1 MRIII
6 FLLFFLFSCKQNA
19 PEPQSFNSYE
29 QVSDYLSETK
39 FVVDEST
46 DTSNSS
52 FITSAEY
59 QSLDGKTGYLTL
71 GMRGKTYHFKGVP
84 KGLWEDFKGAD
95 SKGKF
100 YHRFIKGKY
109 TIHLMKN

>member
-6 FLLFFLFSCKQNA
+6 LLLFFLFSCKQNA
-19 PEPQSFNSYE
+19 PEPKSFNSYE
-29 QVSDYLSETK
+29 QVSDYLSGSK

-71 GMRGKTYHFKGVP
+71 EMRGKTYYFKGVP
-84 KGLWEDFKGAD
+84 IELWGNFKAAG

-100 YHRFIKGKY
+100 YHRYIKGKY
-109 TIHLMKN
+109 SIHLMKN